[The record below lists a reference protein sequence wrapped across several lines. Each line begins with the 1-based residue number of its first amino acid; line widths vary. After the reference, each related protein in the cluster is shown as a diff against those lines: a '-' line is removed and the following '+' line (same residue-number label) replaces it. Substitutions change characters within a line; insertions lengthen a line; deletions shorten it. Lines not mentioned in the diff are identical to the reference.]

1 MKAITLAAVAAV
13 LILGS
18 NQSKAIG
25 STEAGVL
32 YGIFGTLILQKVA
45 NKEDD
50 SQYYPENPNG
60 DFPPFRCSGDS
71 VTCSYQ
77 RGKWERERIEWQK
90 AKDQA
95 YQCGILRSVVLL
107 NYK

>member
-1 MKAITLAAVAAV
+1 MKAIVLAAVAAV
-13 LILGS
+13 FLFGS

-32 YGIFGTLILQKVA
+32 YGIFGTVILQEVF

-50 SQYYPENPNG
+50 SQYYPQNPNG

-77 RGKWERERIEWQK
+77 RGKWEREREEWMIQK
-90 AKDQA
+90 DRA
-95 YQCGILRSVVLL
+95 YQCGRYPEKCSSS
-107 NYK
+107 

>member
-13 LILGS
+13 LIFGS
-18 NQSKAIG
+18 SPSKAIG
-25 STEAGVL
+25 TTEAGIL
-32 YGIFGTLILQKVA
+32 YGIFGTVILQEVF
-45 NKEDD
+45 NKEDG
-50 SQYYPENPNG
+50 SQYYPQNPNG

-95 YQCGILRSVVLL
+95 YKCGRYPEKCSSS
-107 NYK
+107 

>member
-95 YQCGILRSVVLL
+95 YQCGRYPEKCSSS
-107 NYK
+107 

>member
-13 LILGS
+13 LIIGS

-32 YGIFGTLILQKVA
+32 YGIFGTVILQEVF

-95 YQCGILRSVVLL
+95 YQCGRYPEKCSSS
-107 NYK
+107 

>member
-1 MKAITLAAVAAV
+1 MKAFTLAAVAAV
-13 LILGS
+13 LIIGS

-32 YGIFGTLILQKVA
+32 YGIFGTVILQEVF

-77 RGKWERERIEWQK
+77 RGRWERERIEWQK

-95 YQCGILRSVVLL
+95 YQCGRYPEKCSST
-107 NYK
+107 

>member
-95 YQCGILRSVVLL
+95 YQCGRYPEKCSST
-107 NYK
+107 

>member
-95 YQCGILRSVVLL
+95 YQCGRHPEKSSSS
-107 NYK
+107 

>member
-13 LILGS
+13 LIFGS
-18 NQSKAIG
+18 SPSKAIG
-25 STEAGVL
+25 TTEAGIL
-32 YGIFGTLILQKVA
+32 YGIFGTVILQEVF
-45 NKEDD
+45 NKEDGG
-50 SQYYPENPNG
+50 QYYPENPNG

-95 YQCGILRSVVLL
+95 YQCGRYPEKCSSS
-107 NYK
+107 

>member
-77 RGKWERERIEWQK
+77 RGRWERERIEWQK

-95 YQCGILRSVVLL
+95 YQCGRYPEKCSSS
-107 NYK
+107 

>member
-95 YQCGILRSVVLL
+95 YQCGRFG
-107 NYK
+107 KCD

>member
-1 MKAITLAAVAAV
+1 MKTFIISLVAV
-13 LILGS
+13 LSLGS
-18 NQSKAIG
+18 MQAKAIG
-25 STEAGVL
+25 NTEAGVL
-32 YGIFGTLILQKVA
+32 YGIFGTVILQEVL
-45 NKEDD
+45 NKEDG
-50 SQYYPENPNG
+50 QYYPQNPNG

-95 YQCGILRSVVLL
+95 YECGRYPEKCKPS
-107 NYK
+107 

>member
-13 LILGS
+13 LIFGS
-18 NQSKAIG
+18 NPSKAIG
-25 STEAGVL
+25 TTEAGIL
-32 YGIFGTLILQKVA
+32 YGIFGTVILQEVF
-45 NKEDD
+45 NKEDG
-50 SQYYPENPNG
+50 QYYPENPNG

-95 YQCGILRSVVLL
+95 YNCGRYPEKCSSS
-107 NYK
+107 

>member
-1 MKAITLAAVAAV
+1 MKAIVLAAVAAV
-13 LILGS
+13 FLFGS

-32 YGIFGTLILQKVA
+32 YGIFGTVILQEVF

-50 SQYYPENPNG
+50 SQYYPQNPNG

-71 VTCSYQ
+71 VTCSYE
-77 RGKWERERIEWQK
+77 RGKWEREREEWMIQK
-90 AKDQA
+90 DRA
-95 YQCGILRSVVLL
+95 YQCGRYPEKCRSS
-107 NYK
+107 

>member
-1 MKAITLAAVAAV
+1 MKAIALAAAAAV
-13 LILGS
+13 LIFGS
-18 NQSKAIG
+18 NPSKAIG
-25 STEAGVL
+25 NTETGVL
-32 YGIFGTLILQKVA
+32 YGIFGTVILQEVF
-45 NKEDD
+45 NKEDGG
-50 SQYYPENPNG
+50 QYYPENPNG

-95 YQCGILRSVVLL
+95 YKCGRYPEKCSSP
-107 NYK
+107 

>member
-1 MKAITLAAVAAV
+1 MKKILFVFAIV
-13 LILGS
+13 LGIALLGWS
-18 NQSKAIG
+18 NKSKAIG
-25 STEAGVL
+25 ATEAGVL
-32 YGIFGTLILQKVA
+32 YGVFGTVILQEVF
-45 NKEDD
+45 NKEDGG
-50 SQYYPENPNG
+50 QYYPENPNG

-95 YQCGILRSVVLL
+95 YQCGR
-107 NYK
+107 YPEKC